1 MKEKKVDGFQ
11 VDGLTGIEP
20 VNRYPLTSIFRIT
33 RQNPAV
39 DAVALGLGHVGRVAL
54 RHIFLDNDPVED
66 VAFVQMGFHSFV
78 GGKVSDDTGNGAA
91 GEVATDAVPVDDAF
105 DVCVVCK
112 RYAGDVAFR
121 VFGVVFFAATGPKS
135 NTGQSE

>member
-66 VAFVQMGFHSFV
+66 VAFVEVRFHAFISSKIELV
-78 GGKVSDDTGNGAA
+78 GLCDPTTRC
-91 GEVATDAVPVDDAF
+91 VATDAVFVDNRF
-105 DVCVVCK
+105 DV
-112 RYAGDVAFR
+112 
-121 VFGVVFFAATGPKS
+121 GVVGEGHPGDIALRACRFFLFVATGPKS
-135 NTGQSE
+135 NTGQG